1 VNCDASARQ
10 WDEMRTLLAV
20 YDDGLSSR
28 STVPVRNGGIVTC
41 MGVETDKLEGYYVT
55 DGPWL
60 PQAFPYRE
68 AQIIPP
74 LSNERNQTILSQ
86 VTYFAYYNGSS

>member
-1 VNCDASARQ
+1 
-10 WDEMRTLLAV
+10 
-20 YDDGLSSR
+20 
-28 STVPVRNGGIVTC
+28 

-74 LSNERNQTILSQ
+74 LSNERNQTILPQ

>member
-1 VNCDASARQ
+1 
-10 WDEMRTLLAV
+10 MHTLLAV

-68 AQIIPP
+68 AQIIRRC
-74 LSNERNQTILSQ
+74 LTSAIKQ
-86 VTYFAYYNGSS
+86 SSRKLPTLPITMAALDIKF